1 LAEWADTTKGLVSV
15 QIAVKAS
22 LDYIV
27 EAPTSFVFN
36 VAAAWTDHQR
46 VVQESLVIEPDG
58 ARTEESKTGRGDN
71 RLLRV
76 DAPAGNFRLVY
87 EALVEMSPMIDAH
100 ENLVQNAYGRLPDD
114 TLTFLN
120 PSRYCPSDRF
130 ARWGLREFGGAGI
143 GAGLVAAICDW
154 THARLDY
161 LPGTTDSRTDAAEAL
176 IQCAGVCRDYAHVG
190 ITFCRAMGIP
200 ARYVSGY
207 AVDLDPPDFHGF
219 FEVYLGDAWYL
230 YDATKLAPRESFVRI
245 GVGRDAADCAF
256 ATIVGAAQLASMEV
270 SAERRDRSAADRE
283 DKAISTA

>member
-1 LAEWADTTKGLVSV
+1 M
-15 QIAVKAS
+15 QIAVQAL
-22 LDYIV
+22 LDYTV

-46 VVQESLVIEPDG
+46 VVRESILIEPDG
-58 ARTEESKTGRGDN
+58 AKTEEHEAGRGDN

-76 DAPAGNFRLVY
+76 DAPAGEFKLVY
-87 EALVEMSPMIDAH
+87 EAVVEMSPLMDAH
-100 ENLVQNAYGRLPDD
+100 ENLVQNAYGRLPDE

-130 ARWGLREFGGAGI
+130 ARWALREFGDAGRGA
-143 GAGLVAAICDW
+143 ALVEAICDW
-154 THARLDY
+154 THLRLDY
-161 LPGTTDSRTDAAEAL
+161 LPGTTDERTDAAEAL

-190 ITFCRAMGIP
+190 IVFCRALGIP

-219 FEVYLGDAWYL
+219 FEVYLGDSWYL

-245 GVGRDAADCAF
+245 GTGRDAADCAF
-256 ATIVGAAQLASMEV
+256 ATIVGAAQLASMKV
-270 SAERRDRSAADRE
+270 SAKRFGPSAADRE